1 MPAKQQKQPT
11 ASQGK
16 PVSKKKTGRPT
27 KYSKPIVDEILHRI
41 VAGESLNK
49 ILKDDHL
56 PCMSTVFSWLTDD
69 TKPEFLDKYNKAKEL
84 QAEYYADE
92 LIDIADDAANDYQDK
107 VLASGEVVTVV
118 NSEHIQRSRLRV
130 DTRKWVA
137 AKLLPKRY
145 GDKQEVEVTTGPSE
159 QLKELMDMIKPT
171 LGPPAYRNK

>member
-1 MPAKQQKQPT
+1 MPAKKQKQLT
-11 ASQGK
+11 ASQDK

-27 KYSKPIVDEILHRI
+27 KYSKPIIDEILIRI
-41 VAGESLNK
+41 VEGESLNK
-49 ILKDDHL
+49 ILKDERL
-56 PCMSTVFSWLTDD
+56 PCMATVFSWLTDD

-107 VLASGEVVTVV
+107 VLATGEVVQIV

-145 GDKQEVEVTTGPSE
+145 GDKQELAVTTEPSE
-159 QLKELMDMIKPT
+159 QLKEIMDMVKPT
-171 LGPPAYRNK
+171 LGPPAYRKK